1 LVVLISQFSKPW
13 LLPRL
18 FDKKTNFI
26 GGTTM
31 RSSVILLMII
41 SFVVSA
47 FAQVGEIRGTV
58 YDKETNNPLPAAS
71 VIIVGTQLG
80 SATDVNGNYIIKN
93 VKPGTYKVQ
102 ARFIG
107 YGAQTKEV
115 TVRPGET
122 ATVDFYLSP
131 TALQLDEIVVTG
143 TGTALEKRS
152 VGNTVGTV
160 TIKDIEI
167 APVRSITEVLQG
179 RVSGLVALPS
189 SGQAG
194 SAAAIRLRGLIS
206 VSQSNQPLIYVD
218 GVRIDNAQIDYG
230 TVWTGGQHPSRLN
243 DIIPADI
250 ERIEVIKGA
259 AATTLYGT
267 QAANGV
273 IQIFTKKGISGQPTI
288 NFTIERGGV
297 SVPKKLYSTGYLIGI
312 FPTGEDIK
320 LGARRTPDSVKVAS
334 EGLANSLLSTGPYE
348 AYFASI
354 RGGTP
359 SVGYYVS
366 GRYENEVGSIPSN
379 WFRRVSFRGNLNA
392 VGSENWDIQATAGY
406 TYSRLKRPNN
416 DNNIYGL
423 VPNALLAR
431 RNLATPT
438 NPYGEPFTP
447 LSIARELNNLQTTHA
462 FTGGV
467 TWNHRPFGTFR
478 QKLTIGFDVTA
489 EENEQLFPY
498 GLGFIYYPYGMKG
511 NQRRTFYSLTL
522 DYSLAWHVAISDK
535 VTSSFTAGLQG
546 FADSDYRVF
555 GQGRDFPAP
564 GLSVI
569 SAGAVRTAEEYRY
582 RVINGGIFAQEQIG
596 FSNMLFVTGALRLD
610 GNSGFGPDYG
620 LALYPKAQASFILS
634 ELGFW
639 PKSFWNSMKLRAAWG
654 QAGLAPGVFDKERT
668 WDAVAGLDGV
678 PAVTPGN
685 IGNRKLKPERSDEL
699 EFGFDAGFFNDRL
712 GIEFT
717 VYNQVTKD
725 ALLLKRYPPSEGWL
739 NLQLTNV
746 GEVRNK
752 GIELTIRALPI
763 STSNVSLDVN
773 FMLSTNDNKVTSL
786 GGTAPL
792 PYGLGGIGEVREGYP
807 INSFWGYKLIG
818 IKQGSLT
825 TALARLNSYRNNPS
839 YNFQN
844 PSHRRT
850 IMNAIA
856 DAAVAVGTQ
865 KEFLGNAYPKMNGS
879 FSATLTLFKRISI
892 YTFVEWATKF
902 YVYNNTARFMVRYN
916 TYVPEIEAQQKV
928 FMAKDTVELEQALR
942 EWMKYDWRADDL
954 WVQKGDFIRLSEI
967 GISYT
972 LPTAFTR
979 FFGGRRVSLT
989 FSARNVALWTKY
1001 GGPDPQVN
1009 YAGPGANLNQGS
1021 DFLTVPQATRY
1032 IFSLNVEF

>member
-1 LVVLISQFSKPW
+1 MRKLIISLVVVLVSFS
-13 LLPRL
+13 
-18 FDKKTNFI
+18 
-26 GGTTM
+26 
-31 RSSVILLMII
+31 
-41 SFVVSA
+41 
-47 FAQVGEIRGTV
+47 FAQQFGEIRGTV
-58 YDKETNNPLPAAS
+58 YDRETNTPLPAAS
-71 VIIVGTQLG
+71 VVIVGTQIG
-80 SATDVNGNYIIKN
+80 SATDINGNYIIKN

-102 ARFIG
+102 ARFVG
-107 YGAQTKEV
+107 YGSQTKDV

-122 ATVDFYLSP
+122 STVDFYLSP

-167 APVRSITEVLQG
+167 APVRSVTEVLQG

-206 VSQSNQPLIYVD
+206 VSQDNQPLIYVD
-218 GVRIDNAQIDYG
+218 GVRIDNANIDYG
-230 TVWTGGQHPSRLN
+230 SVWTGGQHPSRLN

-273 IQIFTKKGISGQPTI
+273 IQIFTKKGITGQPTI
-288 NFTIERGGV
+288 NFMIERGGV
-297 SVPKKLYSTGYLIGI
+297 TIPKKLYPTGYLIGI
-312 FPTGEDIK
+312 FPTGESIT

-359 SVGYYVS
+359 NVGYYVS
-366 GRYENEVGSIPSN
+366 GRYENEVGSITSN
-379 WFRRVSFRGNLNA
+379 YFKRISFRGNLNA
-392 VGSENWDIQATAGY
+392 VGGENWDILATAGY
-406 TYSRLKRPNN
+406 TYSKLKRPNN
-416 DNNIYGL
+416 DNNIYGV

-431 RNLATPT
+431 KNLATPT
-438 NPYGEPFTP
+438 NPNGEPFTP

-467 TWNHRPFGTFR
+467 TFNHRPFGTFR
-478 QKLTIGFDVTA
+478 HKLTIGFDVTA

-522 DYSLAWHVAISDK
+522 DYSLAWHVALTDK
-535 VTSSFTAGLQG
+535 ITSSLTAGLQG

-569 SAGAVRTAEEYRY
+569 SAGAVRTADEYRY
-582 RVINGGIFAQEQIG
+582 RVINGGLFAQEQIG
-596 FSNMLFVTGALRLD
+596 IANMFFVTGALRLD

-620 LALYPKAQASFILS
+620 LALYPKAQASFIAS

-639 PKSFWNSMKLRAAWG
+639 PKNIWNSMKLRMAWG

-685 IGNRKLKPERSDEL
+685 IGNKKLKPERSDEL
-699 EFGFDAGFFNDRL
+699 EVGFDAGFFNDRI

-717 VYNQVTKD
+717 YYRQVTKD
-725 ALLLKRYPPSEGWL
+725 ALLMKRYPPSEGWL

-752 GIELTIRALPI
+752 GIELTIRSIPI
-763 STSNVSLDVN
+763 STSTVALDVN

-818 IKQGSLT
+818 IKPGSLT
-825 TALARLNSYRNNPS
+825 NALNLLNTYRASAS

-856 DAAVAVGTQ
+856 NAAVQIGTE
-865 KEFLGNAYPKMNGS
+865 KEFLGNAYPKLNGS
-879 FSATLTLFKRISI
+879 ISATLTLFRRISI
-892 YTFVEWATKF
+892 YAFVEWATKF

-942 EWMKYDWRADDL
+942 EWMKYDWRADEL
-954 WVQKGDFIRLSEI
+954 WVQKGDFVRLREI

-972 LPTAFTR
+972 LPTSLTR
-979 FFGGRRVSLT
+979 FFGSRKVSLT

-1009 YAGPGANLNQGS
+1009 YAGPGPNLNQGS
-1021 DFLTVPQATRY
+1021 DFLTLPQATRY
-1032 IFSLNVEF
+1032 IFTLNVEF

>member
-1 LVVLISQFSKPW
+1 
-13 LLPRL
+13 
-18 FDKKTNFI
+18 
-26 GGTTM
+26 M
-31 RSSVILLMII
+31 
-41 SFVVSA
+41 
-47 FAQVGEIRGTV
+47 
-58 YDKETNNPLPAAS
+58 
-71 VIIVGTQLG
+71 
-80 SATDVNGNYIIKN
+80 
-93 VKPGTYKVQ
+93 
-102 ARFIG
+102 
-107 YGAQTKEV
+107 
-115 TVRPGET
+115 
-122 ATVDFYLSP
+122 
-131 TALQLDEIVVTG
+131 
-143 TGTALEKRS
+143 
-152 VGNTVGTV
+152 
-160 TIKDIEI
+160 
-167 APVRSITEVLQG
+167 
-179 RVSGLVALPS
+179 
-189 SGQAG
+189 
-194 SAAAIRLRGLIS
+194 
-206 VSQSNQPLIYVD
+206 
-218 GVRIDNAQIDYG
+218 
-230 TVWTGGQHPSRLN
+230 
-243 DIIPADI
+243 
-250 ERIEVIKGA
+250 
-259 AATTLYGT
+259 
-267 QAANGV
+267 
-273 IQIFTKKGISGQPTI
+273 
-288 NFTIERGGV
+288 IERGGV
-297 SVPKKLYSTGYLIGI
+297 SIPKKLYSTGYLIGI

-320 LGARRTPDSVKVAS
+320 LGARRTPDSVKLAS

-379 WFRRVSFRGNLNA
+379 YFKRISFRGNLNA
-392 VGSENWDIQATAGY
+392 VGGENWDIQVNAGY
-406 TYSRLKRPNN
+406 TYSKLKRPNN
-416 DNNIYGL
+416 DNNIYGI

-447 LSIARELNNLQTTHA
+447 LNIARELLNLQTTHA

-478 QKLTIGFDVTA
+478 QKVTIGFDVTA

-522 DYSLAWHVAISDK
+522 DYSLAWHIALTDK
-535 VTSSFTAGLQG
+535 ITSSLTAGIQG

-569 SAGAVRTAEEYRY
+569 TAGAVRTADEYRY

-596 FSNMLFVTGALRLD
+596 FANMFFVTGALRLD

-620 LALYPKAQASFILS
+620 LALYPKAQASFIAS

-639 PKSFWNSMKLRAAWG
+639 PKNIWNSMKLRVAWG

-668 WDAVAGLDGV
+668 WDAVAGLDGI

-699 EFGFDAGFFNDRL
+699 EVGFDAGFLNDRV
-712 GIEFT
+712 GVEFT
-717 VYNQVTKD
+717 YYTQVTKD

-752 GIELTIRALPI
+752 GIELTVRSIPI
-763 STSNVSLDVN
+763 STSSVSLDVN

-818 IKQGSLT
+818 IKPGSLT
-825 TALARLNSYRNNPS
+825 SALNLLNTYRASAS

-844 PSHRRT
+844 PTHRRS

-856 DAAVAVGTQ
+856 NAAVQVGTQ
-865 KEFLGNAYPKMNGS
+865 KEFLGNAYPKLNGS
-879 FSATLTLFKRISI
+879 ISATLTLFRRVSI
-892 YTFVEWATKF
+892 YAFVEWATKF

-954 WVQKGDFIRLSEI
+954 WVQKGDFVRLREI
-967 GISYT
+967 GVSFT
-972 LPTAFTR
+972 LPAR
-979 FFGGRRVSLT
+979 FARLFASRRVTFS

-1009 YAGPGANLNQGS
+1009 YAGPGPNLNQGS
-1021 DFLTVPQATRY
+1021 DFLTLPQATRY
-1032 IFSLNVEF
+1032 IFTLNVEF

>member
-1 LVVLISQFSKPW
+1 MKKLLFIVMLVSFSG
-13 LLPRL
+13 LL
-18 FDKKTNFI
+18 
-26 GGTTM
+26 
-31 RSSVILLMII
+31 
-41 SFVVSA
+41 
-47 FAQVGEIRGTV
+47 FAQQFGEVRGTV
-58 YDKETNNPLPAAS
+58 YDRETNNPLPAAS
-71 VIIVGTQLG
+71 VIIVGTTLG

-93 VKPGTYKVQ
+93 VRPGIYKIQ
-102 ARFIG
+102 ARFVG
-107 YGAQTKEV
+107 YGSQTKDV

-122 ATVDFYLSP
+122 VTVDFYLSP
-131 TALQLDEIVVTG
+131 TALQMDEIVVTG
-143 TGTALEKRS
+143 TGTAVEKRS
-152 VGNTVGTV
+152 VGNTIGTITV
-160 TIKDIEI
+160 KDIEI

-194 SAAAIRLRGLIS
+194 SAAAIRLRGLVS
-206 VSQSNQPLIYVD
+206 VSQNNQPLLYID
-218 GVRIDNAQIDYG
+218 GVRVDNANIDYG
-230 TVWTGGQHPSRLN
+230 DVWTGGQHPSRLN
-243 DIIPADI
+243 DIIPADV

-297 SVPKKLYSTGYLIGI
+297 RVPKKLYSTGYLIGV
-312 FPTGEDIK
+312 FPDGERIG
-320 LGARRTPDSVKVAS
+320 LGARRTPDSVKIAS
-334 EGLANSLLSTGPYE
+334 EPLANNLLSTGPYD

-359 SVGYYVS
+359 NVGYYVS
-366 GRYENEVGSIPSN
+366 GRYESEVGSVPSN

-392 VGSENWDIQATAGY
+392 VGGENWDITATAGY

-416 DNNIYGL
+416 DNNIYG
-423 VPNALLAR
+423 VISNALLAR

-447 LSIARELNNLQTTHA
+447 INIARELHNLQTTHA

-467 TWNHRPFGTFR
+467 TWSHRPFGTFR
-478 QKLTIGFDVTA
+478 QKLTVGFDVTA

-498 GLGFIYYPYGMKG
+498 GLGFIYYAYGMKG
-511 NQRRTFYSLTL
+511 NLRRTFYSLTL
-522 DYSLAWHVAISDK
+522 DYSLAWHVSLSNK
-535 VTSSFTAGLQG
+535 VTSSLTAGLQG

-569 SAGAVRTAEEYRY
+569 GAGAVRTADESRY
-582 RVINGGIFAQEQIG
+582 RVINGGAFVQEQIG
-596 FSNMLFVTGALRLD
+596 FSNIFFVTGALRLD

-620 LALYPKAQASFILS
+620 LALYPKAQASLILS

-639 PKSFWNSMKLRAAWG
+639 PKNFWNSMKLRAAWG

-668 WDAVAGLDGV
+668 WDAVAGLDGT
-678 PAVTPGN
+678 PAVTPAN

-699 EFGFDAGFFNDRL
+699 EVGFDAGFFNDRF

-717 VYNQVTKD
+717 YYRQVTKD

-746 GEVRNK
+746 GEVRNR
-752 GIELTIRALPI
+752 GIELTVRALPI
-763 STSNVSLDVN
+763 STSSVSLDVN
-773 FMLSTNDNKVTSL
+773 LMLSTNDNKVTSL

-825 TALARLNSYRNNPS
+825 SALNLLNGYRNS
-839 YNFQN
+839 LNFQN
-844 PSHRRT
+844 PSHRRFV
-850 IMNAIA
+850 MNAIA
-856 DAAVAVGTQ
+856 NKAISIGTE
-865 KEFLGNAYPKMNGS
+865 KEFLGNAYPKLNGS
-879 FSATLTLFKRISI
+879 FSATLTLFRRLSF
-892 YTFVEWATKF
+892 YAFVEWATKF
-902 YVYNNTARFMVRYN
+902 YVYNNTARFMIRYN

-954 WVQKGDFIRLSEI
+954 WVQKGDFVRLREVGVSF
-967 GISYT
+967 T
-972 LPTAFTR
+972 LPPRFTR
-979 FFGGRRVSLT
+979 FFGSRRVTLT

-1001 GGPDPQVN
+1001 EGPDPQVN
-1009 YAGPGANLNQGS
+1009 YAGPGPNLNQGT
-1021 DFLTVPQATRY
+1021 DFLTVPQASRY
-1032 IFSLNVEF
+1032 IFTLSLEF

>member
-1 LVVLISQFSKPW
+1 MKWI
-13 LLPRL
+13 
-18 FDKKTNFI
+18 
-26 GGTTM
+26 
-31 RSSVILLMII
+31 ILLILAFVST
-41 SFVVSA
+41 SFSQQ
-47 FAQVGEIRGTV
+47 FGEIRGTV
-58 YDKETNNPLPAAS
+58 YDRETNNPLPAAS
-71 VIIVGTQLG
+71 VVIVGTQIG
-80 SATDVNGNYIIKN
+80 SATDLNGNYIIKN

-102 ARFIG
+102 ARFVG
-107 YGAQTKEV
+107 YGSQTKDV
-115 TVRPGET
+115 TVRAGET
-122 ATVDFYLSP
+122 VTVDFYLAP

-206 VSQSNQPLIYVD
+206 VSQDNSPLIYVD
-218 GVRIDNAQIDYG
+218 GVRVDNASIDYG
-230 TVWTGGQHPSRLN
+230 SVWTGGQHPSRLN

-273 IQIFTKKGISGQPTI
+273 IQIFTKKGITGQPTI
-288 NFTIERGGV
+288 NFMIERGGV

-312 FPTGEDIK
+312 FPTGESIT

-359 SVGYYVS
+359 TVGYYVS
-366 GRYENEVGSIPSN
+366 GRYENEVGSITSN
-379 WFRRVSFRGNLNA
+379 YFRRISFRGNLNA
-392 VGSENWDIQATAGY
+392 VGGENWDIQATAGY
-406 TYSRLKRPNN
+406 TYSKLKRPNN
-416 DNNIYGL
+416 DNNIYG
-423 VPNALLAR
+423 VIPNALLAR
-431 RNLATPT
+431 RNLATTT

-447 LSIARELNNLQTTHA
+447 LNIARELNNLQTTHA

-478 QKLTIGFDVTA
+478 HKVTIGFSVTA

-522 DYSLAWHVAISDK
+522 DYSLAWHIALTEKI
-535 VTSSFTAGLQG
+535 TSSLTAGLQG

-569 SAGAVRTAEEYRY
+569 SAGAVRTADEFRY
-582 RVINGGIFAQEQIG
+582 RVINGGIFVQEQIG
-596 FSNMLFVTGALRLD
+596 FANTFFITGALRLD

-620 LALYPKAQASFILS
+620 LALYPKAQASFIAS

-639 PKSFWNSMKLRAAWG
+639 PKDIWNSMKLRAAWG

-699 EFGFDAGFFNDRL
+699 EVGFDAGFFNDRL

-717 VYNQVTKD
+717 YYRQITRD

-752 GIELTIRALPI
+752 GIELTIRSIPV
-763 STSNVSLDVN
+763 STSIISLDVN
-773 FMLSTNDNKVTSL
+773 FMISTNDNKVTSL

-818 IKQGSLT
+818 IKPGSLT
-825 TALARLNSYRNNPS
+825 SALTLLNQYRTGVRTPN
-839 YNFQN
+839 NFQN
-844 PSHRRT
+844 PTHRRT

-856 DAAVAVGTQ
+856 STAVVVDSVKT
-865 KEFLGNAYPKMNGS
+865 FLGNAYPKLNGS
-879 FSATLTLFKRISI
+879 ISATLTLFRRISV
-892 YTFVEWATKF
+892 YAFVEWATKF

-928 FMAKDTVELEQALR
+928 FMARDTVELEQALR
-942 EWMKYDWRADDL
+942 EWMKYDWRADAL
-954 WVQKGDFIRLSEI
+954 WVQKGDFIRLREI

-972 LPTAFTR
+972 LPTSFTR
-979 FFGGRRVSLT
+979 FLASRRVTLT

-1009 YAGPGANLNQGS
+1009 YAGTGPNLNQGT
-1021 DFLTVPQATRY
+1021 DFLTLPQSTRY
-1032 IFSLNVEF
+1032 IFSLSVEF